1 MTMTSFP
8 KRPQEAAPG
17 PYYVLMCFTPW
28 FTKSASIS
36 AAPSVEGVS
45 SWIAG
50 RLIDVAVPQ
59 PLEFT
64 VESDEDDSD
73 PDEPGVLL
81 EMYQDSG
88 VLMTDRL
95 VNSLNEA
102 GVDNL
107 QVFDAVI
114 RDPKTGIVATNYKV
128 VNVVGVV
135 SCADLGSSIFT
146 VHGGSPLIDVSFDS
160 LVIDEKRA
168 GGQLLFRLAESLSAI
183 IVHDR
188 VKQHLLAN
196 GFDMLT
202 FRDPAKYVS

>member
-1 MTMTSFP
+1 MPVMP
-8 KRPQEAAPG
+8 KRPQEEAPG

-28 FTKSASIS
+28 FTKSASIGP
-36 AAPSVEGVS
+36 APEVEGVS
-45 SWIAG
+45 SWIRG
-50 RLIDVAVPQ
+50 QLIDVPVPQ
-59 PLEFT
+59 PLQFT
-64 VESDEDDSD
+64 VEPDEDDRE

-81 EMYQDSG
+81 EMYQDSY

-95 VNSLNEA
+95 VDALRAA

-107 QVFDAVI
+107 QLFDAVI
-114 RDPKTGIVATNYKV
+114 SDPHTGSVVSNYKV

-135 SCADLGSSIFT
+135 ACADLGRST
-146 VHGGSPLIDVSFDS
+146 YTATGAPLIDVSFDS

-168 GGQLLFRLAESLSAI
+168 GGLLLFRLAESLSAI
-183 IVHDR
+183 IVHER
-188 VKQHLLAN
+188 VKHHLLAT

>member
-1 MTMTSFP
+1 MPAMP
-8 KRPQEAAPG
+8 KRPQEEAPG

-28 FTKSASIS
+28 FTKSASIGP
-36 AAPSVEGVS
+36 APEVEGVS
-45 SWIAG
+45 SWIKG
-50 RLIDVAVPQ
+50 QLIDAPVPQ
-59 PLEFT
+59 PLQFT
-64 VESDEDDSD
+64 VEPDEDDRE

-81 EMYQDSG
+81 EMYQDSY

-95 VNSLNEA
+95 VDALRAA

-107 QVFDAVI
+107 QLFDAVI
-114 RDPKTGIVATNYKV
+114 SDPRTGSVASNYKV

-135 SCADLGSSIFT
+135 ACADLGRST
-146 VHGGSPLIDVSFDS
+146 YTATGTPLIDVSFDS

-168 GGQLLFRLAESLSAI
+168 GGLLLFRLAESLSAI
-183 IVHDR
+183 IVHER
-188 VKQHLLAN
+188 VKRHLLAT

>member
-1 MTMTSFP
+1 MSALS
-8 KRPQEAAPG
+8 KRPQEEAPG

-28 FTKSASIS
+28 FTKSASIGP
-36 AAPSVEGVS
+36 APSVSGVS
-45 SWIAG
+45 SWIRG
-50 RLIDVAVPQ
+50 QPIETSVPQ

-64 VESDEDDSD
+64 VELDEDDRD

-81 EMYQDSG
+81 EMYQDSY
-88 VLMTDRL
+88 VLMTERL
-95 VNSLNEA
+95 TNALRQA

-107 QVFDAVI
+107 QLFDAVI
-114 RDPKTGIVATNYKV
+114 RDPRTGMVATNYKM

-135 SCADLGSSIFT
+135 ACADLRKSVYTASG
-146 VHGGSPLIDVSFDS
+146 VPLVDVSFDR

-168 GGQLLFRLAESLSAI
+168 GGLLLFRLAESLSAI

-188 VKQHLLAN
+188 VRQHLLAS

>member
-1 MTMTSFP
+1 MTALP

-36 AAPSVEGVS
+36 AAPSVDGVS

-50 RLIDVAVPQ
+50 RLIDVPVPQ

-64 VESDEDDSD
+64 VERDEDDPD

-88 VLMTDRL
+88 VVMTERL
-95 VNSLNEA
+95 VQALGAA
-102 GVDNL
+102 GVDNI

-114 RDPKTGIVATNYKV
+114 RDPKTGHVTTDYKV
-128 VNVVGVV
+128 VNVIGVV
-135 SCADLGSSIFT
+135 ACADLGSSTFKAS
-146 VHGGSPLIDVSFDS
+146 GGAPIIDVSFDS
-160 LVIDEKRA
+160 LVIDEERA

-188 VKQHLLAN
+188 VKRHLLAS